1 MAGSRLT
8 DVSRSTAA
16 LSNSSALIIY
26 QSFCQGDWDAPVTSI
41 SVSVELWGRGHRLL
55 LGVKVSSACGQRG
68 WVEVGCGEAR
78 AQASFPR
85 ALPLAS

>member
-16 LSNSSALIIY
+16 LSNSFALIIY
-26 QSFCQGDWDAPVTSI
+26 QSFRQGDCDAPLTSI
-41 SVSVELWGRGHRLL
+41 SVSAELWGRGHRLL
-55 LGVKVSSACGQRG
+55 GVMVSSACGQGG

-85 ALPLAS
+85 AFSLAS